1 MASPAGAGVTP
12 RNRQPSLQADEAA
25 FQDKVVA
32 FAKEAGWLVQHTY
45 RGRVGKGAWRTPA
58 TVGFPDLVL
67 LKRGR
72 LVVLELKMPGN
83 DASDA
88 QNVWVATFQTVPG
101 CEAYVVY
108 PADWPEIVQLL
119 TEG

>member
-1 MASPAGAGVTP
+1 MT
-12 RNRQPSLQADEAA
+12 RTRQPSLEADEAA

-32 FAKEAGWLVQHTY
+32 FAKEAGWMVQHSY

-58 TVGFPDLVL
+58 TVGFPDLLL
-67 LKRGR
+67 LKPHR

-83 DASDA
+83 HASDE
-88 QNVWVATFQTVPG
+88 QNRWISRFQTIEG

-108 PADWPEIVQLL
+108 PKHWEQIVSLL
-119 TEG
+119 TS